1 MRNNIINLG
10 LIIIIAAIIS
20 GCASRCITV
29 SKRADS
35 AERFGSGFGE
45 LQALPPTTK
54 TLTNGQLQGKI
65 IIKNTKS
72 SNQNFQYQVDWL
84 DENGF
89 STGQTQAWNPVEI
102 YGNLQKTITFTAPT
116 PNAKD
121 YNISLCRS

>member
-1 MRNNIINLG
+1 M
-10 LIIIIAAIIS
+10 
-20 GCASRCITV
+20 TV

-35 AERFGSGFGE
+35 AQIFGTGFGE
-45 LQALPPTTK
+45 FQALPPTTK
-54 TLTNGQLQGKI
+54 TLKNLQLEGKI
-65 IIKNTKS
+65 TVKNKES

-102 YGNLQKTITFTAPT
+102 CGNLQKTITFTAPT